1 MQYKELQC
9 SLKHPG
15 VARAEGKGGGE
26 RFAIPQHIVTFI
38 IISILLRQ
46 VCRKLTLDSLS
57 VTRD

>member
-15 VARAEGKGGGE
+15 VARAKGKGGGE
-26 RFAIPQHIVTFI
+26 RFAIPQHVGTFI

-46 VCRKLTLDSLS
+46 VCRKL
-57 VTRD
+57 